1 MRWMLCLVLCGS
13 VLTAAPKPDDK
24 PKDQPKEKVKDDVA
38 ILGKWTLYEVDAGQE
53 KIPAKSLEGG
63 GNMKYVFSKDSV
75 LEMIDPTMRR
85 NTAKGTYTLGTDDK
99 VKTFDMTFAGK
110 TVEGVYD
117 LEGDIL
123 RLCYGHFPNAKR
135 PLVMAPNLD
144 ARIVIYVMKRV
155 APDEDKTG
163 LQAKPAVE
171 FFNGK
176 DLTGWVNLN
185 CGPKTWK
192 VEKGELITSGT
203 PYGLLRSDKQY
214 ENFEI
219 EFEWMH
225 INTKEVGNSGFFV
238 WCDGLPQVGGPYT
251 RGIEVQVLVNYPDV
265 GWATNQGD
273 VFSVSGAKCKPDRP
287 HPKGYERCLPSENR
301 CKGGGEWNTYKVIA
315 NDGVIKLHVNGKEVS
330 GVSGCTPRKGYLAFE
345 SEGAECHY
353 RNMKFKELPSTK
365 PKKEEIANDDEGFH
379 PIFNHTDLT
388 GWESINKGWNAD
400 GGNLN
405 SVGNTGAV
413 YNIKSAKSVELIFD
427 WSGPEEFKLRHY
439 TSPEKFNSETFKAKK
454 AGSWQRE
461 RQLYKGGTSA
471 FELHPAKNLKL
482 RNIYLRELPEEKK

>member
-1 MRWMLCLVLCGS
+1 MRQLMLLLLLVLPVC
-13 VLTAAPKPDDK
+13 ADDK
-24 PKDQPKEKVKDDVA
+24 DKEKLKAKAAEKVPVKDEVA
-38 ILGKWTLYEVDAGQE
+38 ILGTWHFVEIDVGQAKLTAKDFGE
-53 KIPAKSLEGG
+53 KAATI
-63 GNMKYVFSKDSV
+63 FV
-75 LEMIDPTMRR
+75 LGKENAFEM
-85 NTAKGTYTLGTDDK
+85 NTAGGKAAGTYKLDTDGKLKTIDMILGGATIEGLYQIDGDTLK
-99 VKTFDMTFAGK
+99 
-110 TVEGVYD
+110 
-117 LEGDIL
+117 I
-123 RLCYGHFPNAKR
+123 CYRQEPGANR
-135 PLVMAPNLD
+135 PLVFAPD
-144 ARIVIYVMKRV
+144 AMNKIGIFVMKRT
-155 APDEDKTG
+155 APHEDKTG
-163 LQAKPAVE
+163 SKAKPAAE

-203 PYGLLRSDKQY
+203 PYGLLRSDRQY

-265 GWATNQGD
+265 GWATNHGD

-301 CKGGGEWNTYKVIA
+301 CKGGGEWNHYKVIA
-315 NDGVIKLHVNGKEVS
+315 NDGAIKLHVNGKEVS

-365 PKKEEIANDDEGFH
+365 PKKEEIANDDEGFR

-388 GWESINKGWNAD
+388 GWEAINKGWNAN

-405 SVGNTGAV
+405 ATGDTGAV
-413 YNIKSAKSVELIFD
+413 YNVKSAKALELVFD
-427 WSGPEEFKLRHY
+427 WNGPDEFTLRQYEGEKLTPR
-439 TSPEKFNSETFKAKK
+439 PNVAKK

-461 RQLYKGGTSA
+461 RVTLKGGTTA
-471 FELHPAKNLKL
+471 LELLPAKNLKV
-482 RNIYLRELPEEKK
+482 RNVYLRELPEEKK

>member
-1 MRWMLCLVLCGS
+1 MRWMLCLMLCGS
-13 VLTAAPKPDDK
+13 ILSAAPKPDDK
-24 PKDQPKEKVKDDVA
+24 EKEK
-38 ILGKWTLYEVDAGQE
+38 
-53 KIPAKSLEGG
+53 PA
-63 GNMKYVFSKDSV
+63 
-75 LEMIDPTMRR
+75 
-85 NTAKGTYTLGTDDK
+85 
-99 VKTFDMTFAGK
+99 
-110 TVEGVYD
+110 
-117 LEGDIL
+117 
-123 RLCYGHFPNAKR
+123 
-135 PLVMAPNLD
+135 
-144 ARIVIYVMKRV
+144 
-155 APDEDKTG
+155 
-163 LQAKPAVE
+163 PAE

-265 GWATNQGD
+265 GWATNHGD

-301 CKGGGEWNTYKVIA
+301 CKGGGEWNHYKVIA
-315 NDGVIKLHVNGKEVS
+315 NEGSIKLHVNGKEVS

-353 RNMKFKELPSTK
+353 RNIKFKELPSTK
-365 PKKEEIANDDEGFH
+365 PKKEEIANEDEGFR

-388 GWESINKGWNAD
+388 GWNVSGETWTVKG
-400 GGNLN
+400 GTMVCTGNRGLTYKLP
-405 SVGNTGAV
+405 GKKT
-413 YNIKSAKSVELIFD
+413 ELLFD
-427 WSGPEEFKLRHY
+427 WKGPDKMSGM
-439 TSPEKFNSETFKAKK
+439 ETVATAVRPLPFVAKK
-454 AGSWQRE
+454 ANTWQRE
-461 RQLYKGGTSA
+461 RITLGASDS
-471 FELHPAKNLKL
+471 FEFTFGDKL
-482 RNIYLRELPEEKK
+482 EIKNIYLRELPEEKK